1 MAVKRMHRKDGTVY
15 YGISYR
21 FPRNRDGEQRRETAG
36 TLDDAKSME
45 AKIIKEVLAG
55 RDPRV
60 ALGKT
65 GSFEDH
71 AKEVLAKHYQGK
83 RCQAW
88 AKIVIEKHLIP
99 FFGKTPL
106 ANITVKRVLDYMEH
120 RRAKGRARATVDNER
135 AVLSLVLSRA
145 VKWKLLAPDANPMA
159 DVPKL
164 GEHNRRDRVL
174 TPAEQIALIAAG
186 DTNRLRHARDAAILS
201 LSTGAR
207 HKEAVLVRWQ
217 DIDFE
222 RGLITF
228 RAETTKNGKDRT
240 VHANGAVLEMLKA
253 RHASRT
259 GADRFCPFVF
269 TYRGR
274 PIKSVNGAFR
284 SLCEAAKPKLGRDVV
299 FHSLRHSWATAAGHA
314 GCDPRDLMEW
324 GGWSD
329 LKMVE
334 RYYHTGAER
343 SVRALD
349 AIGAHLLATAP
360 ITTGSPRTAKAA
372 TP

>member
-1 MAVKRMHRKDGTVY
+1 MAIKRLKRIDGTIY

-21 FPRNRDGEQRRETAG
+21 YPRNRDGEQRREVAATR
-36 TLDDAKSME
+36 DE
-45 AKIIKEVLAG
+45 ADSVLATIRRETLAG

-83 RCQAW
+83 RSYSW
-88 AKIVIEKHLIP
+88 AKIVIEKHLVP
-99 FFGKTPL
+99 YFGKIPL
-106 ANITVKRVLDYMEH
+106 ANITVKRVIDYMDR
-120 RRAKGRARATVDNER
+120 RRAQGRARATVDNER

-164 GEHNRRDRVL
+164 GEHNKRDRVL
-174 TPAEQIALIAAG
+174 SPDEQRALIAAG

-201 LSTGAR
+201 LSTGGR
-207 HKEAVLVRWQ
+207 HSEVVGLRWQ
-217 DIDFE
+217 DCDLE
-222 RGLITF
+222 RGTITY

-240 VHANGAVLEMLKA
+240 VHANGAALAMLKN
-253 RHASRT
+253 RHASR
-259 GADRFCPFVF
+259 GEHGRICPNVF
-269 TYRGR
+269 TYQGR

-284 SLCEAAKPKLGRDVV
+284 SLVKAADLGRDVV
-299 FHSLRHSWATAAGHA
+299 FHSLRHTWATGAGHA
-314 GCDPRDLMEW
+314 GCDPRDMMAW

-343 SVRALD
+343 SIRALD
-349 AIGAHLLATAP
+349 AIGNHLIGTVDHHQ
-360 ITTGSPRTAKAA
+360 INTV
-372 TP
+372 